1 MKNQGGGGGQELTM
15 VDADSDAHATLV
27 RGGRGEGEMCED
39 VWPQHPELL
48 TSISVPA
55 SLGRRPGTC

>member
-1 MKNQGGGGGQELTM
+1 MC
-15 VDADSDAHATLV
+15 VCDA
-27 RGGRGEGEMCED
+27 GEGGEEEEMCED

-55 SLGRRPGTC
+55 NLGRRPGTC